1 MVPDS
6 PTSQNTRRRFIRHAA
21 DVPIEVS
28 AVDGGAQ
35 HTRTGVDV
43 SVGGLSFLSDDV
55 PPVGALVEIRID
67 SVQPPF
73 TARARVVWAR
83 REAEGC
89 RVGVQF
95 LEHNDAFR
103 ARMVEQVCAIEQ
115 YRKQLAAAGRTITR
129 EAAAREWIERYGSSF
144 PAI

>member
-1 MVPDS
+1 MPDS

-89 RVGVQF
+89 RVGVQ
-95 LEHNDAFR
+95 
-103 ARMVEQVCAIEQ
+103 VCAIEQ